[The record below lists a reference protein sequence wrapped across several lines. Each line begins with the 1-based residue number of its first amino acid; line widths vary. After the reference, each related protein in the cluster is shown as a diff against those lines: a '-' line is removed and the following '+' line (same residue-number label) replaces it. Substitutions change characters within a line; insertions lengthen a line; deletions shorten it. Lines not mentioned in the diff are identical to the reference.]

1 MAHIIRQYKETDL
14 SGVLSSWENAN
25 RMAHPFLPNAFVDK
39 VRHDIPSLY
48 LPNADTWVAEVDGK
62 VLGFIALIGNEVG
75 AIFVEPDLHGMGLG
89 KALMDKAHSLHSTLE
104 VEVFEKNTIGRKFYN
119 NYGFKELLR
128 KSHDETENMI
138 LRLIHS

>member
-14 SGVLSSWENAN
+14 NGVLSSWENAN

-75 AIFVEPDLHGMGLG
+75 AIFVEPDFHGTGLG

-119 NYGFKELLR
+119 NYGFKEMLR
-128 KSHDETENMI
+128 KNHDETENMI